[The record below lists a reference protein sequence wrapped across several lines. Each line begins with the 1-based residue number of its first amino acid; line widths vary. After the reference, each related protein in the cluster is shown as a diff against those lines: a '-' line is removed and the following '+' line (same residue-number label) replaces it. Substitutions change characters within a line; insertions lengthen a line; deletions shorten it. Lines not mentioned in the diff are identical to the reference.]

1 MAKKLS
7 STQKAVMTWMSRGWK
22 AYSAGG
28 TRVEING
35 KPVGTVSTMT
45 SLETMGLVTKL
56 GVSAWEVT
64 DAGRALN
71 PHSSPPSNDGASKTE
86 G

>member
-7 STQKAVMTWMSRGWK
+7 STQTAVMTWMSRGWK

-28 TRVEING
+28 TRIEING
-35 KPVGTVSTMT
+35 KPVGTLATMT
-45 SLETMGLVTKL
+45 SLEGLGLVTKL

-64 DAGRALN
+64 DAGRALIA
-71 PHSSPPSNDGASKTE
+71 PDAAPKSGE
-86 G
+86 

>member
-7 STQKAVMTWMSRGWK
+7 STQTAVMTWMSRGWK

-35 KPVGTVSTMT
+35 KPVGTVATMVA
-45 SLETMGLVTKL
+45 LEGMGLVTRL
-56 GVSAWEVT
+56 GVAAWEVT
-64 DAGRALN
+64 DAGRELIA
-71 PHSSPPSNDGASKTE
+71 PS
-86 G
+86 

>member
-7 STQKAVMTWMSRGWK
+7 STQTAVMTWMSRGWK

-35 KPVGTVSTMT
+35 KPVGTLSTMVA
-45 SLETMGLVTKL
+45 LESQGLISRL

-64 DAGRALN
+64 DAGRALLA
-71 PHSSPPSNDGASKTE
+71 PPATD
-86 G
+86 

>member
-1 MAKKLS
+1 MARKLS
-7 STQKAVMTWMSRGWK
+7 KTQAAVMTWMDKGWK

-35 KPVGTVSTMT
+35 NPVGTTATMA
-45 SLETMGLVTKL
+45 SLEKLGYVQKL
-56 GVSAWEVT
+56 GVAAWEVT
-64 DAGRALN
+64 DAGRLWRT
-71 PHSSPPSNDGASKTE
+71 PVESK

>member
-7 STQKAVMTWMSRGWK
+7 STQIAVMTWMSRGWK

-35 KPVGTVSTMT
+35 KPVGTLSTMAA
-45 SLETMGLVTKL
+45 LEALGLVTKL

-64 DAGRALN
+64 DAGRALSAK
-71 PHSSPPSNDGASKTE
+71 P
-86 G
+86 